1 MQLLSVPLS
10 PIGCESAPQEQDP
23 DCVVSYQNIHDVV
36 SQLSLEE
43 VFHPWALSWDAA
55 SRLGITDDTL
65 NSLLISLLVMI
76 CRWKSLGLEKGET
89 VSVGQLIVAKVA
101 FNYFSQE

>member
-1 MQLLSVPLS
+1 MGL
-10 PIGCESAPQEQDP
+10 
-23 DCVVSYQNIHDVV
+23 VVGRR
-36 SQLSLEE
+36 
-43 VFHPWALSWDAA
+43 FTA
-55 SRLGITDDTL
+55 GITDDTL

-76 CRWKSLGLEKGET
+76 RRWKSLGLEKGET